1 MHLELY
7 KPTIA
12 FCIIRSLERLAQHTV
27 QGQELDTI
35 SFQDAVKLYEQ
46 WKIHYPIALQVL
58 KLLGV
63 PKDELEKFK
72 SEHLNGVVEII
83 EHRIKQNKMYLN
95 FKPI

>member
-27 QGQELDTI
+27 QGQELDSI
-35 SFQDAVKLYEQ
+35 SFQDAIEFYEQ

-58 KLLGV
+58 ELLGV
-63 PKDELEKFK
+63 PQDELEKFK
-72 SEHLNGVVEII
+72 SERLDGVAEMIEYRI
-83 EHRIKQNKMYLN
+83 EHNKMYLE
-95 FKPI
+95 